1 MDSDS
6 EGDILGELMSRDE
19 GARRFVANCF
29 LLLSPEEL
37 KACRLVS
44 TTWAGFI
51 LEDLWKSSW
60 GRRELREKLV
70 TRWKT
75 VDPMNVQLNQ
85 GMQSVSSIFSTDA
98 HVFCGFHGKVAVYDL
113 STGLLVKE
121 LTPPDK
127 ERPNYS
133 SCSELAGGDGIV
145 AACMHAMT
153 VVTVWSTQPDK
164 MVQLHCFE
172 VLNYHCQD
180 PTCEHGDVAEITV
193 VNRHKVAF
201 LVAHSDWSKAS
212 LVVLEMVGDGWVNK
226 TLTCFSSQWDWLDKL
241 KLASDSDWLALLD
254 SSNKKLRLWD
264 GDNVSSPELVLPDCD
279 ELSVAGMSVEFPHLI
294 VFFNDNDLNHRE
306 ALIKVYKMGDSVPSL
321 VKTICFKG
329 ISCIDVTAKA
339 NKPII
344 GVHTLD
350 LDGQWYQIILFHM
363 RDLYDREISPEE
375 TSRRQINIGG
385 GNRRKRQLIAINTT
399 SIVFVE
405 VERDEQGRELK
416 LLKRKDFW
424 MTNNINMEN

>member
-1 MDSDS
+1 MDSDKKV
-6 EGDILGELMSRDE
+6 DILGELMSRDE
-19 GARRFVANCF
+19 GPCRFVANCF

-75 VDPMNVQLNQ
+75 VDPMNVQLNQVQ

-226 TLTCFSSQWDWLDKL
+226 TLTCFSSQTDWLDKL

-264 GDNVSSPELVLPDCD
+264 GDNVSSPEVVLPGWDG
-279 ELSVAGMSVEFPHLI
+279 LSLGGMSVEFPHLV
-294 VFFNDNDLNHRE
+294 VFFRKTNE
-306 ALIKVYKMGDSVPSL
+306 VLIKVYQMGDSVPSL
-321 VKTICFKG
+321 VKTILFQRNKRDYC
-329 ISCIDVTAKA
+329 SDVTAMA
-339 NKPII
+339 NKTTI
-344 GVHTLD
+344 GFLTYVNDVSHIFL
-350 LDGQWYQIILFHM
+350 YNK
-363 RDLYDREISPEE
+363 RDLYDRRISPEE
-375 TSRRQINIGG
+375 TSRRQINI
-385 GNRRKRQLIAINTT
+385 RIIREVRAAINTT
-399 SIVFVE
+399 SIVFAE
-405 VERDEQGRELK
+405 VERDEVGRALM
-416 LLKRKDFW
+416 RKDFW
-424 MTNNINMEN
+424 MTNDINMQT

>member
-1 MDSDS
+1 M
-6 EGDILGELMSRDE
+6 
-19 GARRFVANCF
+19 
-29 LLLSPEEL
+29 
-37 KACRLVS
+37 K
-44 TTWAGFI
+44 
-51 LEDLWKSSW
+51 
-60 GRRELREKLV
+60 
-70 TRWKT
+70 
-75 VDPMNVQLNQ
+75 
-85 GMQSVSSIFSTDA
+85 
-98 HVFCGFHGKVAVYDL
+98 
-113 STGLLVKE
+113 
-121 LTPPDK
+121 
-127 ERPNYS
+127 
-133 SCSELAGGDGIV
+133 
-145 AACMHAMT
+145 
-153 VVTVWSTQPDK
+153 
-164 MVQLHCFE
+164 QLHCFE
-172 VLNYHCQD
+172 VLNHHCPD
-180 PTCEHGDVAEITV
+180 PTCKHRVVNHDCGQLTITV

-201 LVAHSDWSKAS
+201 LMTHSDRSKYS
-212 LVVLEMVGDGWVNK
+212 MVVLEMVGDGWVNK
-226 TLTCFSSQWDWLDKL
+226 TLTCFSSQTDWLDKL

-294 VFFNDNDLNHRE
+294 VFFNDLNHRE

-329 ISCIDVTAKA
+329 IRCIDVTAKA

-344 GVHTLD
+344 GVYTLD